1 MKDADKKF
9 TVSYT
14 NLECKA
20 CKKSLTR
27 KFESGDIVFEENGT
41 CDECDGNLLI
51 VKIFGEVIGQ

>member
-14 NLECKA
+14 NLECIS

-27 KFESGDIVFEENGT
+27 KFETGDIVFEENGT
-41 CDECDGNLLI
+41 CDDCEGNLLV
-51 VKIFGEVIGQ
+51 VKIFCEIIVQ

>member
-14 NLECKA
+14 NLECKS

-51 VKIFGEVIGQ
+51 VKIFG